1 MIYKFPRMNSL
12 VNLEQRVFLSAIL
25 LGGSLTD
32 YYNVIDRNYNMGS
45 GYSIKNNTIL
55 DFGRY
60 GMFALN
66 MHLYQ
71 IFTWKGYEHKDLETI
86 DPLYLNAQGDKGNVM
101 LAVVNPIIE
110 LNLSS
115 HFKANM
121 EVSYYYRHT
130 HYSYHEDIK
139 YKTFETRLGLIYQ
152 SKARKN
158 GHGSRFRESSVIRKR
173 CTQEA
178 HASIFRDEA
187 ATICYNVHE
196 PVQNEARPPSPV
208 TLSKNVR

>member
-1 MIYKFPRMNSL
+1 MNSL

-71 IFTWKGYEHKDLETI
+71 IFTERIRTQGFGNNRSALSEC
-86 DPLYLNAQGDKGNVM
+86 AGDKGNVM

-152 SKARKN
+152 
-158 GHGSRFRESSVIRKR
+158 F
-173 CTQEA
+173 
-178 HASIFRDEA
+178 
-187 ATICYNVHE
+187 
-196 PVQNEARPPSPV
+196 
-208 TLSKNVR
+208 

>member
-1 MIYKFPRMNSL
+1 MAVSYTHLGDDTTPEGEQVNIYGNHVGSWNFAATAYLNRWK
-12 VNLEQRVFLSAIL
+12 VCL
-25 LGGSLTD
+25 LYTS
-32 YYNVIDRNYNMGS
+32 GS

-71 IFTWKGYEHKDLETI
+71 ICTWKGYEHKDLETI
-86 DPLYLNAQGDKGNVM
+86 DPLYQNAQGDKGNVM

-115 HFKANM
+115 HFKSNM
-121 EVSYYYRHT
+121 EVSYSYRHT

-139 YKTFETRLGLIYQ
+139 YKTFETRLGLTYQ
-152 SKARKN
+152 
-158 GHGSRFRESSVIRKR
+158 F
-173 CTQEA
+173 
-178 HASIFRDEA
+178 
-187 ATICYNVHE
+187 
-196 PVQNEARPPSPV
+196 
-208 TLSKNVR
+208 